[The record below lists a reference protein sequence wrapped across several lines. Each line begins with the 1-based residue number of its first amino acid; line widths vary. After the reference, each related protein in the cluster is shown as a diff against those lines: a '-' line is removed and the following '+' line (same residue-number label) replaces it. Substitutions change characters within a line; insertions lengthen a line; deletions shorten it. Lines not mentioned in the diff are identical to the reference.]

1 MEMIFGQILA
11 LFTAG
16 CWAHNSIV
24 YSEAGKRVGS
34 STVTHIRLWVA
45 LPAMAIV
52 HFFFIGNL
60 FPTGQDLSLYLFL
73 GLSGFF
79 GFFVADLF
87 IFRGFVDAGPR
98 ETMVVMTLGPIFSTL
113 LSWIFLKETLTL
125 LEITGISAT
134 VGGVIWVVLEEGAHG
149 RGKEGAEREAHSK
162 KVKGA
167 LFALAGAFTQAVG
180 MLFAKAGL
188 VSGLHPVSG
197 NMIRISAGLVGL
209 IIYTLVRGQ
218 FVKDFKKMADTK
230 SLLLIGSGAL
240 VGPVMGMAFSLTAL
254 SLAPVGIVTALMQ
267 TTPIWLLPIDHFF
280 FKKRITRGAVAGTFV
295 AIGGTVLLFL

>member
-1 MEMIFGQILA
+1 MILGQIFA

-34 STVTHIRLWVA
+34 STVTHIRLWIA
-45 LPAMAIV
+45 LPAMAVV
-52 HFFFIGNL
+52 HFFFLGTL
-60 FPTGQDLSLYLFL
+60 FPAGQDISNYLYL

-79 GFFVADLF
+79 GFFIADLF

-113 LSWIFLKETLTL
+113 LSWIFLHEALNL
-125 LEITGISAT
+125 LEITGIAAT

-149 RGKEGAEREAHSK
+149 RGTEGAEREAHTK
-162 KVKGA
+162 KMKGA
-167 LFALAGAFTQAVG
+167 LFALAGAFTQSVG
-180 MLFAKAGL
+180 LLLAKAGL

-197 NMIRISAGLVGL
+197 NMIRISAGLAGL
-209 IIYTLVRGQ
+209 IVYALVRGQ
-218 FVKDFKKMADTK
+218 LVKDFVKMGDRK

-240 VGPVMGMAFSLTAL
+240 VGPVLGMILSLTAL
-254 SLAPVGIVTALMQ
+254 SMAPVGIVTALMQ
-267 TTPIWLLPIDHFF
+267 TTPIWLLPLDHFI
-280 FKKRITRGAVAGTFV
+280 FKKQITRGAVAGTFI